1 MKKRQMPAVYYDLII
16 GAVLEKAK
24 KLGIHI
30 DSDEAYGAFSR
41 VYKEELAKNSPDLQ
55 KAMKLFEPFLKKVY
69 QANYAHPETAFFC
82 KD

>member
-1 MKKRQMPAVYYDLII
+1 MPAVYYDLII

-30 DSDEAYGAFSR
+30 DSDEAYGSFSR
-41 VYKEELAKNSPDLQ
+41 VYKEELAKDSPDLQ

-69 QANYAHPETAFFC
+69 QANYAHPETAFFY